1 MIKKDT
7 FDKEKFKK
15 ELESNVRMLFRRKLE
30 EATPQQIYQ
39 AVAYSVKDDIIDN
52 WIETHKAYEK
62 QDKKMVY
69 YMSME
74 FLMGRALGNNMINL
88 LCYDDVRETL
98 EELGLDLNL
107 IEDQEPD
114 AALGNGGLGRLA
126 ACFLDSLATLGY
138 PAYGCGI
145 RYRYGMFKQ
154 KIENGY
160 QVEVPDNWLKYGN
173 PFEIKRDEYAVEVKF
188 GGYVDVEMHNGRQ
201 KFVQK
206 GYQSVRAVPYDMP
219 ILGYGNHIVNKL
231 RILDAEAI
239 NNFNLDS
246 FDKGEYQKAVEQENL
261 ARTICEVLYPND
273 NHMAGKELRLKQQYF
288 FISAS
293 VQRAIAKYKE
303 THDDIRKFHE
313 KVTFQLNDTHPTVAV
328 AELMRIL
335 VDEEGLEWDEAWE
348 ITRKTCAY
356 TNHTIMAEALEKWP
370 IELFSRLLPRV
381 YQIVEEINR
390 RFVIEIQNKYPGDQ
404 EKIRKMAILYD
415 GQVRMAHLAI
425 AGSYSVNGVARLH
438 TDILKKRE
446 LKDFYEMMPEKFN
459 NKTNGITQRRFLLHG
474 NPLLASW
481 VTDKIGDDWITNLDH
496 LKHLKVYVDDEKC
509 QQEFMN
515 IKYQNKVRLAKYIK
529 EHNGIDVDPRS
540 IFDCQVK
547 RLHEYKRQLMNIL
560 HVMYLY
566 NEIKA
571 HPDMDIVP
579 RTFIFGAK
587 AAAGYY
593 TAKLTIK
600 LINAVADKINND
612 PSINGKIKVVFIE
625 DYRVSNAEL
634 IFAAADVSEQ
644 ISTASKEAS
653 GTGNM
658 KFMLNGALTLGTMD
672 GANVEIV
679 EEVGKEN
686 AFIFGLSADQVM
698 EYEKNGNYNPR
709 DVYNNNQD
717 VRQVLTQ
724 LVNGFYSPENPELF
738 RALYD
743 ALLEKDTYFTLLD
756 FDSYKEAHNRIDA
769 AYRDEEHWAR
779 TAMLQTASAGKF
791 SSDRTIEEYA
801 KEMWHLEK
809 VTL

>member
-219 ILGYGNHIVNKL
+219 IIGYGNHIVNTL
-231 RILDAEAI
+231 RIWDAEAI

-246 FDKGEYQKAVEQENL
+246 FDKGEYEKAVEQENL

-481 VTDKIGDDWITNLDH
+481 VTDKIGDDWITDLDH

-612 PSINGKIKVVFIE
+612 SSINGKIKVVFIE

-717 VRQVLTQ
+717 VRQILTQ

-769 AYRDEEHWAR
+769 AYRDEQHWAR

>member
-219 ILGYGNHIVNKL
+219 IVGYGNHIVNTL
-231 RILDAEAI
+231 RIWDAEAI

-547 RLHEYKRQLMNIL
+547 RLHEYNRQLMNIL

-756 FDSYKEAHNRIDA
+756 FDSYKEAHNKIDA